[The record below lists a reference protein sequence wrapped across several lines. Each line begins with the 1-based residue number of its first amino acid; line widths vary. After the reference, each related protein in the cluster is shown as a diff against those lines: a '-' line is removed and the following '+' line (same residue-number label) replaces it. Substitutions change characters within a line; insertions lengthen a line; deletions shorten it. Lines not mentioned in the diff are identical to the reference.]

1 MLMPMY
7 AVNAV
12 KCWQC
17 CISGSMLLLYKK
29 ISTGNLKRH
38 SDTSP
43 CLITSDKPF
52 EHKVYVS
59 NCPKPKAL
67 AI

>member
-1 MLMPMY
+1 M
-7 AVNAV
+7 AV
-12 KCWQC
+12 C
-17 CISGSMLLLYKK
+17 CYKK
-29 ISTGNLKRH
+29 ISAGNLKRH

>member
-1 MLMPMY
+1 MLAMLY
-7 AVNAV
+7 Q
-12 KCWQC
+12 WQYVA
-17 CISGSMLLLYKK
+17 IKK